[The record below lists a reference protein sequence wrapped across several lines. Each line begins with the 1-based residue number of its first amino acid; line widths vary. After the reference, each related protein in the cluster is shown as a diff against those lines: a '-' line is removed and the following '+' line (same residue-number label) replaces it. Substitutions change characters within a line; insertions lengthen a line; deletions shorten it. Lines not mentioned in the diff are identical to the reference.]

1 MNDNTIKEN
10 TVYKHIYGQKA
21 KVIATAI
28 YTELN
33 QQLVQQLVVYKWL
46 GADGTFAMPVNE
58 FLQRFKF
65 MEE

>member
-33 QQLVQQLVVYKWL
+33 QQLVVYKWL
-46 GADGTFAMPVNE
+46 GTDGTFAMPVNE